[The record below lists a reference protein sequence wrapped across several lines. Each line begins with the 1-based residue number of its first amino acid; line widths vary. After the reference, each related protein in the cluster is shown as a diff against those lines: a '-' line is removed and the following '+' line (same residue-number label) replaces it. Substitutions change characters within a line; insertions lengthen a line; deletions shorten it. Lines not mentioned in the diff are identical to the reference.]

1 MHPVAVNTVH
11 MIVARRAK
19 RVPPPPEPDDTRSKL
34 LREARDAYL
43 DVGPAAF
50 SLREV
55 ARRVGISAPGVY
67 RHFDSKAALLSAVC
81 EQGFQVFASYLMRA
95 LAEPTPAQRIRATA
109 DQYVRFGLENPRDY
123 RFIFMSALDE
133 VLGPAEARAKAE
145 DRGSTFR
152 FLVDRVRECADA
164 GLVAP
169 GDPEQTAVFIWSH
182 VHGLV
187 SLRLAGHLKDV
198 GSDEAFH
205 SFFMAA
211 SDRLLAGLATSPR
224 ARSTR

>member
-1 MHPVAVNTVH
+1 MIPRTRSRRTASAPRDRRVAVP
-11 MIVARRAK
+11 AA
-19 RVPPPPEPDDTRSKL
+19 DDTRSRL
-34 LREARDAYL
+34 LLEARDAYL

-55 ARRVGISAPGVY
+55 ARRVGVSAPAVY

-95 LAEPTPAQRIRATA
+95 LAEPTPKARMLGTA

-133 VLGPAEARAKAE
+133 VLGPDEARARSR
-145 DRGSTFR
+145 DRGSTFH
-152 FLVDRVRECADA
+152 FLVDRVRESVDA
-164 GLVAP
+164 GLIAP
-169 GDPEQTAVFIWSH
+169 GDPERTAIFIWSH
-182 VHGLV
+182 THGLV

-205 SFFMAA
+205 AFFMSA
-211 SDRLLAGLATSPR
+211 SDRLLAGLAPPAS
-224 ARSTR
+224 AR